1 MRVRIGRVSMRMRGW
16 PTPTPIPASEIP
28 KPVIPAQ
35 AGIQFFDENL
45 DSGLRRNDELF
56 DIHPFQAP

>member
-1 MRVRIGRVSMRMRGW
+1 M
-16 PTPTPIPASEIP
+16 P